1 MNTFDTYIH
10 GTPRGH
16 QIWGAEKNH
25 DYINQ
30 FYNHDLQIDD
40 KVFIQGDICAGR
52 SFYTYIRRQ
61 NLFDVEGR
69 PNAFFAIT
77 VSFNRA
83 YCTNVFKLYKLFD
96 AVYNQLCIGPIIN
109 QFSDSEKFIV
119 PDFKVAHS
127 GNRLTVEKIQLVL
140 HQKIEEL
147 IVPYLTA
154 ITSGDTFN
162 KAKRT
167 FSLLDVDS
175 PAFFDLF
182 QKYSIIISPTIQS
195 SIITYEN
202 ISNNLKE
209 VMLQRNTLLDTNNK
223 LQLEISS
230 LSQEKKSL
238 SKQLHT
244 SHLSTKKKYEAKI
257 DQLQQDLNTITAE
270 RDTLKYKIDEASIS
284 FELIAEP
291 IQKVSQVLAER
302 FSEKYQ
308 EKVEEPTDSKASVS
322 KKTFYKTWRNWFRYN
337 WFNSMLLILI
347 FICCCTILITVLKS
361 KNTSSIF
368 TEIAPAQIEDIK
380 SYDITWEEYSIDI
393 KDGGDNLRKNKKY
406 TLRIMKDSN
415 VVKDLNEE
423 WEVWVN
429 NNLMN
434 QENTFLIPSDCNDS
448 TVKIICIINGNPVKD
463 RICKIQ

>member
-257 DQLQQDLNTITAE
+257 DQLQQDLNAITTE
-270 RDTLKYKIDEASIS
+270 RDKLKYKIDEASIL
-284 FELIAEP
+284 FERIDEP
-291 IQKVSQVLAER
+291 IQKLSHVLAER

-308 EKVEEPTDSKASVS
+308 EKVEEPTNSKASVS
-322 KKTFYKTWRNWFRYN
+322 KKTFYKTWRNWF
-337 WFNSMLLILI
+337 NSILLIII
-347 FICCCTILITVLKS
+347 FICCCAILFTVLKS
-361 KNTSSIF
+361 KNTSSTF
-368 TEIAPAQIEDIK
+368 TETATAQINDSQVSHTKQEDENP
-380 SYDITWEEYSIDI
+380 SNVTWEEYSIDI
-393 KDGGDNLRKNKKY
+393 KNGGYNLRKNKTYK
-406 TLRIMKDSN
+406 LRIMKDGN
-415 VVKDLNEE
+415 VVNDLNEA
-423 WEVWVN
+423 W
-429 NNLMN
+429 
-434 QENTFLIPSDCNDS
+434 
-448 TVKIICIINGNPVKD
+448 
-463 RICKIQ
+463 